1 MGFFAAPQDPG
12 FRPGPRFPFVLFVA
26 FCSKS
31 VLSCV
36 SCISWFNP
44 VDKDYGKDYDK
55 DSLYGGRSVVTSGIQ
70 NPGSRDALLEQ
81 IRDALENRL
90 ESLRTL
96 ADDHHPVDIAD
107 ALQDLPSSEIDR
119 VLEAF
124 DTDKRAEVVSHIA
137 DMDEGLT
144 EQFVEDHS
152 VEELAEIVDEMDPDD
167 AVDLLEVADD
177 EKAEAVIKQL
187 GADDAEEIREL
198 RSFEPDSAGGIM
210 TTEFLWARPD
220 ETPQQIIDHLKLESD
235 DVETVQ
241 RIMVCAPDMRLL
253 GEMKAKDFLTAEPDQ
268 AASTLMDR
276 GLVQVVAST
285 DQEVCANL
293 MRKYDLAVLPVVNE
307 SNKLLGII
315 THDDILDVMEDE
327 AEEDMFRLVGVGDSK
342 PLEHGAAERALKRLP
357 WLTTT
362 LVGMGLIG
370 PLILHKWFEATLDQV
385 VVLAF
390 FIPAIMG
397 LSGNTA
403 TQSAT
408 ITVRGLATGEIQY
421 ADLFWMLKRELRVAL
436 IIAVVCALTMM
447 LFAYA
452 VTSLGFSEHT
462 SFSIGH
468 VTSTVGISM
477 FAGILVA
484 VVLGTSIPMFCHR
497 AGVDPAVA
505 SGPFITTL
513 IDITTQVI
521 YLALA
526 TWLLLG

>member
-1 MGFFAAPQDPG
+1 MVTSAIQDPAD
-12 FRPGPRFPFVLFVA
+12 R
-26 FCSKS
+26 
-31 VLSCV
+31 
-36 SCISWFNP
+36 N
-44 VDKDYGKDYDK
+44 
-55 DSLYGGRSVVTSGIQ
+55 
-70 NPGSRDALLEQ
+70 ALLEQ

-90 ESLRTL
+90 DRLRTL
-96 ADDHHPVDIAD
+96 ADEHHPVDIAD
-107 ALQDLPSSEIDR
+107 ALQELQSGDLDR
-119 VLEAF
+119 VLDAF
-124 DTDKRAEVVSHIA
+124 DAEKRAEVVSHIA
-137 DMDEGLT
+137 DIDEGLT
-144 EQFVEDHS
+144 EQFVEDQT

-177 EKAEAVIKQL
+177 EKAEAVIEQL
-187 GADDAEEIREL
+187 GAEDAQEIREL
-198 RSFEPDSAGGIM
+198 RRFDPDSAGGIM
-210 TTEFLWARPD
+210 TTDFLWAKPE
-220 ETPQQIIDHLKLESD
+220 ETPHQIIEHLKLEAD
-235 DVETVQ
+235 EVETVQ
-241 RIMVCAPDMRLL
+241 RIMVCTPDMTLL
-253 GEMKAKDFLTAEPDQ
+253 GEVTAKDFLTAEPDQ
-268 AASTLMDR
+268 AAATLMDR
-276 GLVQVVAST
+276 GLVQVVAGT
-285 DQEVCANL
+285 DQEACANL

-315 THDDILDVMEDE
+315 THDDILDVMEYE

-342 PLEHGAAERALKRLP
+342 PLEHGAVERAFKRLP

-370 PLILHKWFEATLDQV
+370 PLILHQWFEATLDQI

-408 ITVRGLATGEIQY
+408 ITVRGLATGEIHY
-421 ADLFWMLKRELRVAL
+421 GDLFWMLKRELRVAF

-447 LFAYA
+447 VFAYF
-452 VTSLGFSEHT
+452 VTAMGFSDT
-462 SFSIGH
+462 TTFSIGH
-468 VTSTVGISM
+468 VTTTVGISM

-484 VVLGTSIPMFCHR
+484 VILGTSIPMFCHR

-513 IDITTQVI
+513 IDITTQVM